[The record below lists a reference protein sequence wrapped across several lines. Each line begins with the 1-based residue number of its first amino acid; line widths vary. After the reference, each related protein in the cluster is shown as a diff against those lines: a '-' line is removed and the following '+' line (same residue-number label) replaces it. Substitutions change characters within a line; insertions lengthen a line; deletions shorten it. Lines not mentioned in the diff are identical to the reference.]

1 MTGQQ
6 QPATRADQSSAADLL
21 EAMEDCHR
29 RGWTDGLPVVPP
41 LPELVAAH
49 VAASGLSADTV
60 VGEIPPAWGR
70 ATVERIAANTVM
82 AGCEPQAI
90 RAVIPAIRALLDDK
104 VGLHGVQC
112 TTHVA
117 SPLLVY
123 SGPVRQQL
131 GIESGHNCLGQGT
144 RGNATIGRA
153 VRLALVNIGGA
164 RPGGMDKATFGHPGK
179 FSYCFA
185 ENEEESPFPP
195 YAQDAGVAPGQSAV
209 TVFAAEAPHN
219 VNNHYSGDPQSLLD
233 SVADTMA
240 TLGSNNTYMASE
252 ILVVLGVE
260 HASVVAAAGWARRHV
275 QQYLY
280 EKARRRVGELRR
292 VGVYGE
298 QVQRNFWPVWLDR
311 DDDQALVPIARVP
324 DDIKVLVAGGA
335 GRHSLVI
342 PGWGTRTSTV
352 SFDADAPASAGP
364 LNMTG
369 DAA

>member
-1 MTGQQ
+1 MTIDQ
-6 QPATRADQSSAADLL
+6 QPPGSSSLAARSAADLL
-21 EAMEDCHR
+21 EAMEDCR
-29 RGWTDGLPVVPP
+29 RLGWTDGLPVVPP

-49 VAASGLSADTV
+49 VAASGLPGDAV
-60 VGEIPPAWGR
+60 VAEIPPAWGR
-70 ATVERIAANTVM
+70 ASVERIAANTVM
-82 AGCEPQAI
+82 AGCEPLAI
-90 RAVIPAIRALLDDK
+90 RAVIAALRALLDDK

-117 SPLLVY
+117 SPLLVFH
-123 SGPVRQQL
+123 GPVRNLL

-144 RGNATIGRA
+144 RANATIGRA

-195 YAQDAGVAPGQSAV
+195 YSEDAGVAPGDSAV

-219 VNNHYSGDPQSLLD
+219 VNNHYSDDPRSLLD
-233 SVADTMA
+233 SVADTMS
-240 TLGSNNTYMASE
+240 TLGSNNSYMASE
-252 ILVVLGVE
+252 ILVVLGTE
-260 HASVVAAAGWARRHV
+260 HADVVASAGWARRHV

-280 EKARRRVGELRR
+280 EKARRRVGDLRR

-298 QVQRNFWPVWLDR
+298 EVHRNFWPVWLDR
-311 DDDQALVPIARVP
+311 SDDNAMVPIARVP
-324 DDIKVLVAGGA
+324 EDIKVLVAGGA

-342 PGWGTRTSTV
+342 PGWGTRTNTLPFSM
-352 SFDADAPASAGP
+352 S
-364 LNMTG
+364 G
-369 DAA
+369 DVA

>member
-1 MTGQQ
+1 MTSDQQ
-6 QPATRADQSSAADLL
+6 VRDASRPAGPSAADLL
-21 EAMEDCHR
+21 EAMEQCRR

-49 VAASGLSADTV
+49 VEASGLPADAV
-60 VGEIPPAWGR
+60 VAEIPPAWGR

-82 AGCEPQAI
+82 AGCDPLAI
-90 RAVIPAIRALLDDK
+90 CAVIAALRALLDDK

-123 SGPVRQQL
+123 HGPVRALL

-179 FSYCFA
+179 LSYCFA

-195 YAQDAGVAPGQSAV
+195 YAEDAGVAPGQSAV

-219 VNNHYSGDPQSLLD
+219 VNNHYSDDPRSLLD

-240 TLGSNNTYMASE
+240 TLGSNNSYLASE
-252 ILVVLGVE
+252 IVVVLGVE
-260 HASVVAAAGWARRHV
+260 HANVVAAAGWSRRHV

-292 VGVYGE
+292 VGLYGE
-298 QVQRNFWPVWLDR
+298 EVHRNFWPVWLDR
-311 DDDQALVPIARVP
+311 TDDDALVPIARVP
-324 DDIKVLVAGGA
+324 DDIKVLVAGGT

-342 PGWGTRTSTV
+342 PGWGTRTNTL
-352 SFDADAPASAGP
+352 SFQIQ
-364 LNMTG
+364 G
-369 DAA
+369 DAT